1 MKKNYILSVVS
12 VLLIVGIGFTF
23 AYFMSGVNVSGDGSD
38 VTVTPGDNMIEVEY
52 DAGSEVV
59 DVDGVVPG
67 DIVTKEFDIIIRPTE
82 IEKEATYAI
91 KLDIDN
97 NTFVKCDDSNYDSIT
112 NACTKDVE
120 ELVYRLKG
128 NDNQVIAEGSLMNLI
143 GEQTLIVETKEVD
156 ADTTYHYTLEIEFV
170 ETNAD
175 QNHNENKSFSGR
187 VIVEFA
193 EEGILL
199 KDQILADNPTIDNS
213 RSGEITGPLTENT
226 TGTLFTAEDD
236 YGTSYIYAGDVDNNW
251 VSFAGFYW
259 RIIRI
264 NGDESIRMIYSGD
277 SSSGPV
283 ETGEET
289 QIGTSAFNEQR
300 DDNAYV
306 GYMYGTPGSG
316 TYEETHANINDS
328 TIKTVLDNWYQSNL
342 LSYSEY
348 ISSDVGFCN
357 DRSVNITDEVWW
369 ADDTKLGYGTNATAY
384 GPYGRLAINSN
395 YRNVQI
401 PSLKCSQA
409 RDYFTISGSSK
420 GNHVLTYPV
429 GLITSDEVILAGGF
443 GGVNGSSSAH
453 YLNTG
458 QYYWT
463 VSPSHYKVKG
473 NTAGVYYVSSIGLL
487 NGGWVYNLWGV
498 RPVINL
504 DKNVTISSGN
514 GTIDSPYV
522 VGA

>member
-1 MKKNYILSVVS
+1 MKKNYVLSVVA

-23 AYFMSGVNVSGDGSD
+23 AYFMSGVRVDGDGSD
-38 VTVTPGDNMIEVEY
+38 VTVTPGNSMIEVEY

-120 ELVYRLKG
+120 ELVYRLKD
-128 NDNQVIAEGSLMNLI
+128 NDNGVIAEGTLMNLT

-175 QNHNENKSFSGR
+175 QNHNENKTFSGR

-199 KDQILADNPTIDNS
+199 KDQILADNT
-213 RSGEITGPLTENT
+213 LQT
-226 TGTLFTAEDD
+226 TTPDFSKTAQAICSDTSTCEETNGLYQAEDD
-236 YGTSYIYAGDVDNNW
+236 DGTTYYFRGAVDNNW
-251 VSFAGFYW
+251 VQFAGFYW
-259 RIIRI
+259 RIVRI
-264 NGDESIRMIYSGD
+264 NGDGSIRLIYSGD
-277 SSSGPV
+277 SSSGPA
-283 ETGEET
+283 ETGGAT
-289 QIGTSAFNEQR
+289 QIGTSAFNEQYN
-300 DDNAYV
+300 DNAYV
-306 GYMYGTPGSG
+306 GYMYGTPGSD

-328 TIKTVLDNWYQSNL
+328 IIKTVLDTWYQENL
-342 LSYSEY
+342 LSYSQY
-348 ISSDVGFCN
+348 ISTEAGFCG
-357 DRSVNITDEVWW
+357 DRTYVKGN
-369 ADDTKLGYGTNATAY
+369 AYGTDVTNYGAY
-384 GPYGRLAINSN
+384 NRLISSN
-395 YRNVQI
+395 KI
-401 PSLKCSQA
+401 PSFECTNTADL
-409 RDYFTISGSSK
+409 YTVSGSSK
-420 GNHVLTYPV
+420 GNQELTYPI
-429 GLITSDEVILAGGF
+429 GLITADEVAFVGGLYGQTNQEF
-443 GGVNGSSSAH
+443 
-453 YLNTG
+453 YLYTNRG
-458 QYYWT
+458 YWT
-463 VSPSHYKVKG
+463 ITPYALNSNNIVMVLAVDSNGVFQPVSI
-473 NTAGVYYVSSIGLL
+473 NNMWDI
-487 NGGWVYNLWGV
+487 

-504 DKNVTISSGN
+504 DKNVTISSGD
-514 GTIDSPYV
+514 GTIDNPYV